1 MVARIRLERD
11 TVQSFPHQELSMCVH
26 DPNEAVQMLD
36 LLLDFFADGAHWT
49 RGRFDDG
56 QGGRCLIGALGY
68 LQRKHHVASSGAAYF
83 LKEAMPRRQL
93 GLIYFNDHRC
103 RSFADLRSVILEA
116 RVLALRA
123 PEMEQAARAAE
134 RWLLIE
140 IKRER
145 ATSAAAGAVLP
156 TYIPV
161 SQAPAELAPAQNGEI
176 LLKQAA

>member
-1 MVARIRLERD
+1 
-11 TVQSFPHQELSMCVH
+11 MCLH
-26 DPNEAVQMLD
+26 HPNEAVQMLD

-103 RSFADLRSVILEA
+103 RSFADLRSVIAKA

-123 PEMEQAARAAE
+123 PEVEQAASAAE
-134 RWLLIE
+134 RWLLAEIE
-140 IKRER
+140 RER
-145 ATSAAAGAVLP
+145 ATSPAAVTVRPAYTAVFP
-156 TYIPV
+156 
-161 SQAPAELAPAQNGEI
+161 APAELTPAQNAEM